1 MGIVEEEC
9 DESLYRMEMLVEAD
23 LIDNERLAEVMKK
36 GGEIPSMVV
45 ASIHT
50 ARFTPQPS
58 TLNPQS
64 APAARQRNSTSEK
77 GDASFSK

>member
-23 LIDNERLAEVMKK
+23 LIDNERLAEVMKE

-50 ARFTPQPS
+50 RNSHSAISNQ
-58 TLNPQS
+58 QS
-64 APAARQRNSTSEK
+64 AI
-77 GDASFSK
+77 